1 MNVQPVITK
10 SGILASLCLPA
21 MLLAGCRVG
30 PNYVKVTPPVP
41 PAFTEQHADSGVG
54 SPSPQQWWTIFHDPV
69 LDGLEAR
76 TIRANLDIRIAVAQV
91 DQADA
96 LRRAVRSGESP
107 AIAAQPYYGRTRE
120 AQERPNNGN
129 TNGQAATY
137 NDLQLPLTL
146 SYEIDA
152 WGRIHRQVQSAVA
165 SEQASKDDLHF
176 VQLTATSTV
185 AVDYFALRE
194 ADADAKLVLSVGE
207 DLDEGLRVTTDQ
219 FRRGI
224 ISELAVTQ
232 AEAILNQARAQL
244 QGIYLQRAQA
254 EHAIA
259 ILTGTPAE
267 NFHIAEVKDQTNL
280 VNQPAIPPGLPAAM
294 LDRRPDVQAA
304 ERRVA
309 AASEQIGIAK
319 AAYYP
324 QFVLNGNAG
333 FESVNPTDIFAW
345 QNTLA
350 SLIGSAVAP
359 IFTGG
364 RLRAGVDIASA
375 SYRQSV
381 ADYEKTVLVAFG
393 DVEDQLSA
401 IRYLGDQ
408 ERAEAAVVKSA
419 QRSAEIASN
428 RYKAGLVSYLDV
440 VFAQQTLLQN
450 QQAVTQLQGQQAGS
464 TVGLIRALGGGW

>member
-1 MNVQPVITK
+1 MNSRPVTPVAAVTF
-10 SGILASLCLPA
+10 LAGL
-21 MLLAGCRVG
+21 LLAGCRVG
-30 PNYVKVTPPVP
+30 PNYVKPIVPAP
-41 PAFTEQHADSGVG
+41 PAFSEQHADVG
-54 SPSPQQWWTIFHDPV
+54 AQEPSPKDWWIIFNDSV
-69 LDGLEAR
+69 LSDLEAR
-76 TIRANLDIRIAVAQV
+76 TIKANLDIRVAVAQV

-96 LRRAVRSGESP
+96 QRRLVRSGEFP
-107 AIAAQPYYGRTRE
+107 TVAAQPAYGRTRE
-120 AQERPNNGN
+120 AQDRPNNGN
-129 TNGQAATY
+129 TNGQASTY

-152 WGRIHRQVQSAVA
+152 WGRIRRQVQSAA
-165 SEQASKDDLHF
+165 ATEQASTDDLHF
-176 VQLTATSTV
+176 VQLTATSAV
-185 AVDYFALRE
+185 ANDYFSVRE
-194 ADADAKLVLSVGE
+194 ADEEATIVLAVGK
-207 DLDEGLRVTTDQ
+207 DLDLGLKVTTDQ

-232 AEAILNQARAQL
+232 AQAILDQARAQL
-244 QGIYLQRAQA
+244 QGIYLRRAQS

-267 NFHIAEVKDQTNL
+267 NFHIAPSADQTSL
-280 VNQPAIPPGLPAAM
+280 LNQPVIPPGLPAAM

-304 ERRVA
+304 ERQAA
-309 AASEQIGIAK
+309 AASEQIGVAK

-324 QFVLNGNAG
+324 QFTLNGSAG
-333 FESVNPTDIFAW
+333 YESVNPANVFAW

-350 SLIGSAVAP
+350 SLIGSATAP

-364 RLRAGVDIASA
+364 RLRAGVDSATA

-381 ADYEKTVLVAFG
+381 ANYEKTVLVAYG

-408 ERAEAAVVKSA
+408 ERSEAAVVKSA
-419 QRSAEIASN
+419 LRSTEIATN

-450 QQAVTQLQGQQAGS
+450 QQAVAQLRGQQAGS

>member
-1 MNVQPVITK
+1 MNSK
-10 SGILASLCLPA
+10 SASSGASVLVFSFA
-21 MLLAGCRVG
+21 ALLAGCRVG
-30 PNYVKVTPPVP
+30 PNYVKPVVPPP
-41 PAFTEQHADSGVG
+41 PAFAEQHADG
-54 SPSPQQWWTIFHDPV
+54 SAAQPPSPKDWWIIFNDPV
-69 LDGLEAR
+69 LNELEVR
-76 TIRANLDIRIAVAQV
+76 TIKANLDIGVAVAQV

-96 LRRAVRSGESP
+96 QRRLVRSGEFPSV
-107 AIAAQPYYGRTRE
+107 AAQPSYGRPRD
-120 AQERPNNGN
+120 AQDRPNNGN

-152 WGRIHRQVQSAVA
+152 WGRIRRQVQSAAA
-165 SEQASKDDLHF
+165 SEQASTDDLHF
-176 VQLTATSTV
+176 VQLTVTSTV
-185 AVDYFALRE
+185 AVDYFSLRE
-194 ADADAKLVLSVGE
+194 ADADAKIVLAVGK
-207 DLDEGLRVTTDQ
+207 DLDEGLRVTSDQ

-232 AEAILNQARAQL
+232 AQAILDQARAQL
-244 QGIYLQRAQA
+244 QAIYLQRAQA

-267 NFHIAEVKDQTNL
+267 KFHIPQVEDQTSL
-280 VNQPAIPPGLPAAM
+280 LNQPVIPPGLPVAM

-309 AASEQIGIAK
+309 AASEQIGVAK

-324 QFVLNGNAG
+324 QFTLNGSTG
-333 FESVNPTDIFAW
+333 FESVNPANVFAW

-350 SLIGSAVAP
+350 SLIGSATAP

-364 RLRAGVDIASA
+364 QLRAGVDNASA

-381 ADYEKTVLVAFG
+381 ANYEKTVLVAYG

-408 ERAEAAVVKSA
+408 EKAEAAVVKSA
-419 QRSAEIASN
+419 QRSAEIAGN

-450 QQAVTQLQGQQAGS
+450 QQTVTQLQGQQAGS